1 MGIENLKFMEASWL
15 SPAAVFRICSKSKAP
30 MPGKLPASFF
40 LQKTSRH
47 AHKVFGNIVKLP
59 AGK

>member
-40 LQKTSRH
+40 LQK
-47 AHKVFGNIVKLP
+47 VLD
-59 AGK
+59 